1 MMSTLVFLG
10 AVTQFCAALHVDIY
24 TDEEEDAGLSL
35 YLVLD
40 RDLVIIHYTNIKSA
54 GPAK

>member
-35 YLVLD
+35 YLVSD